1 MAASQLPNPDLPE
14 VLGGVVHCL
23 PPAAIATQLSEAIL
37 PYLTPILR
45 QRLQVLGS
53 SSTEPWIRLL
63 CYDAAKAPKLN
74 EIAQS
79 DRLEPHP
86 VSGEVE
92 IDWDYDS
99 EIRYRR
105 LDDETFQAFVA
116 LKDMDLAFRLV
127 YCSGEADGWKVGE
140 VTVTDTPLF
149 SAFGGFPTIQ
159 EAERHFRESQAKAS
173 STATSPAGVPSAT
186 VPKEGDEEEDD
197 DDDYWARY
205 DATPA
210 RTPAPERSPGP
221 VSRQSDHPA
230 RTEEEDYYA
239 QYDSVQ
245 PAMDNHDPDEE
256 ANLEAIAP
264 PLGMASSSS
273 KPSRSGRH
281 GYSEE
286 EAELNETNGAWTLAD
301 PPPRSPSVSSR
312 SGDDPNLV
320 HPRPE
325 SSTGSHASVEKLE
338 AAAENFGVQQHISRS
353 IKSLYT
359 LGRSTG
365 MERSEFERIVK
376 RELELLS
383 LMEE

>member
-1 MAASQLPNPDLPE
+1 MAASQIPNPDLPE
-14 VLGGVVHCL
+14 VLGGVVHSL
-23 PPAAIATQLSEAIL
+23 PPAAIATQLSETIL
-37 PYLTPILR
+37 PYLSPILR
-45 QRLQVLGS
+45 QRLQLLAS

-92 IDWDYDS
+92 IDWDYDA

-105 LDDETFQAFVA
+105 LDEETFQAFVA
-116 LKDMDLAFRLV
+116 LKDMELAFRLV

-140 VTVTDTPLF
+140 VTVTDTPPF
-149 SAFGGFPTIQ
+149 SAFGGFPTIP
-159 EAERHFRESQAKAS
+159 EAERHFSESQAKAAP
-173 STATSPAGVPSAT
+173 TAASHTAVPKAT
-186 VPKEGDEEEDD
+186 VAEEAAEEED

-210 RTPAPERSPGP
+210 RTPAPERSPAP
-221 VSRQSDHPA
+221 MSRQPDRGA

-264 PLGMASSSS
+264 PLGMAASS
-273 KPSRSGRH
+273 KPGRPGRH

-301 PPPRSPSVSSR
+301 PPPRSPSASSR

-325 SSTGSHASVEKLE
+325 SSTDSHASVEKLE

-359 LGRSTG
+359 LGRSSG

-383 LMEE
+383 LMED

>member
-1 MAASQLPNPDLPE
+1 MTASQIPNPDLPE
-14 VLGGVVHCL
+14 VLGGVVHSL
-23 PPAAIATQLSEAIL
+23 PPAAIATQLSESIL
-37 PYLTPILR
+37 PYLSPILR
-45 QRLQVLGS
+45 QRLQLLAA

-63 CYDAAKAPKLN
+63 CYDAAKATKLN

-92 IDWDYDS
+92 IDWDYDA
-99 EIRYRR
+99 ETRYRR
-105 LDDETFQAFVA
+105 LDEETFQAFVA
-116 LKDMDLAFRLV
+116 IKDMELAFRLV

-149 SAFGGFPTIQ
+149 SAFGGFPTIE
-159 EAERHFRESQAKAS
+159 EAERQFSESQAKA
-173 STATSPAGVPSAT
+173 TSAAPSRAGVPSAT
-186 VPKEGDEEEDD
+186 VAEEVNDEEED

-210 RTPAPERSPGP
+210 RTPAPQRSPAP
-221 VSRQSDHPA
+221 VSRQPGQ
-230 RTEEEDYYA
+230 TEEEDYYA

-264 PLGMASSSS
+264 PLGMASSTQ
-273 KPSRSGRH
+273 PTRPGRP
-281 GYSEE
+281 GATEE

-301 PPPRSPSVSSR
+301 PPRRSPSVNSR

-359 LGRSTG
+359 LGRSSG
-365 MERSEFERIVK
+365 MERSEFELIVK

-383 LMEE
+383 LMED